1 MSGMAEEAVWPPLI
15 RQNSWPCPLIG
26 QSGLQCS
33 VQVKNLTILLLSD
46 TEEEITHLDGLQTLI
61 KLEPFSLRS
70 DGDPFVLNKMP
81 KNVMVDVDFVLKFV
95 N

>member
-1 MSGMAEEAVWPPLI
+1 M
-15 RQNSWPCPLIG
+15 
-26 QSGLQCS
+26 
-33 VQVKNLTILLLSD
+33 TILLLSD

-61 KLEPFSLRS
+61 KEKDWRLAEARIVIPVH
-70 DGDPFVLNKMP
+70 GYPFVLNKKP

>member
-1 MSGMAEEAVWPPLI
+1 MLEMAEEAVWPPLI
-15 RQNSWPCPLIG
+15 GQNCWPSPLIG
-26 QSGLQCS
+26 QSGLECS

-61 KLEPFSLRS
+61 KLEPFGPR
-70 DGDPFVLNKMP
+70 PFVLNKMP

>member
-1 MSGMAEEAVWPPLI
+1 MLGETEEAVWPPLI
-15 RQNSWPCPLIG
+15 GQNYWPRPLIG
-26 QSGLQCS
+26 QSGLQCA

-61 KLEPFSLRS
+61 KLEPFRP